1 MGISI
6 IIFLTGIIMS
16 IYVYCKRHDS
26 ADASLYGFGGLLLAM
41 FYLFPAVGF
50 TSSNCDE
57 YYAYVPT
64 EYELSAID
72 GKSIALDGAKIYY
85 IGDNEIHRI
94 DTGHAY
100 IEHSD
105 TPRAIYYKYC
115 GYNQENWFRWLYTF
129 PSGNDYVEF
138 YIPDGSISTTYHFK
152 DN

>member
-6 IIFLTGIIMS
+6 IIFLIGII
-16 IYVYCKRHDS
+16 IGVRVYCKRRD
-26 ADASLYGFGGLLLAM
+26 AEDASLYVFGGFLLAM
-41 FYLFPAVGF
+41 FYLFPAVALQG
-50 TSSNCDE
+50 TNSNEC
-57 YYAYVPT
+57 YTYIPT
-64 EYELSAID
+64 EIELSPID

-85 IGDNEIHRI
+85 IGNNEIRSI
-94 DTGHAY
+94 NTKYAD
-100 IEHSD
+100 IKQSD

-129 PSGNDYVEF
+129 PNGTDYVEF